1 MDRRT
6 ILAIVL
12 ALGTFFAWD
21 AYMKARYPDR
31 YADVATTEEV
41 PAESPEVSPEP
52 AVGPEPAA
60 AVPASQEPPAAEQ
73 PRAPERRIP
82 FEACGVDAEWTTAGG
97 FLRSVI
103 LTDEQA
109 HYQVQPL
116 YTYLWERI
124 RHGKEGPWKPYG
136 DPPGPE
142 KLLTDDARVLGMGS
156 GALRSPSPDV
166 ELVDEE
172 GQTIALRGVTADGIE
187 VTRYLRAEDGDPC
200 TFSVT
205 TTWRNVG
212 AQPYSGDLWLQL
224 HDVVPEKASRYSN
237 VVQPYAMTDSRY
249 KRLNLRKLEGDK
261 LLEGPVDWMA
271 LADRYFTLVLIPEG
285 EERSGQLYVSKLD
298 GKPEHVA
305 YGLHYVVDATLAP
318 GEAHTERFRM
328 YIGSKE
334 MKVLKAL
341 HPRLPKLVNLGM
353 FAFFG
358 KILLA
363 LLRFFHFF
371 VGQWGVAII
380 LLTVFVKLL
389 FFPLTQTS
397 FKSSQAMSALQPE
410 LKEIRE
416 QYKDSPEELNR
427 RTMELF
433 RERGVN
439 PLGGCLPMLIQFPVW
454 IALYQVL
461 LNSVEL
467 YHTKFLYLRD
477 LSSVDPYGAL
487 PLVVVILMVVQQ
499 QFMPTGNMDPTQA
512 RMMKL
517 MPLMFGF
524 FFFAFPAGLVV
535 YIFVNMVLTILQQWV
550 IRRTYKPPEVA
561 AATT

>member
-6 ILAIVL
+6 IFAVIL
-12 ALGTFFAWD
+12 ALATFFAWD
-21 AYMKARYPDR
+21 AYMKSRYPDR
-31 YADVATTEEV
+31 YADLATPEE
-41 PAESPEVSPEP
+41 PAESPEVTPSPLVTPEAPPPGVPAVAPEP
-52 AVGPEPAA
+52 ER
-60 AVPASQEPPAAEQ
+60 
-73 PRAPERRIP
+73 PRAPERKIP
-82 FEACGVDAEWTTAGG
+82 YLECGTDASWTTSGG
-97 FLRSVI
+97 FLRSAI
-103 LTDEQA
+103 LVGEEASYD
-109 HYQVQPL
+109 VQPV
-116 YTYLWERI
+116 YKWIWNRVRGE
-124 RHGKEGPWKPYG
+124 KAKWKPYG
-136 DPPGPE
+136 DPPGVE
-142 KLLTDDARVLGMGS
+142 RLLTDDARVFGMGS
-156 GALRSPSPDV
+156 GAMQSASPDV
-166 ELVDEE
+166 EVAEE
-172 GQTIALRGVTADGIE
+172 GDAITLRGVTDDGIE
-187 VTRYLRAEDGDPC
+187 VTRFLRTEEGDPC
-200 TFSVT
+200 TMSVT
-205 TTWRNVG
+205 TTWRNIG
-212 AQPYSGDLWLQL
+212 AQPYTGDVWLQL

-237 VVQPYAMTDSRY
+237 VVQPFAMVAGKY
-249 KRLNLRKLEGDK
+249 KRLNLKKIEDVK
-261 LLEGPVDWMA
+261 LLEGEVDWMS
-271 LADRYFTLVLIPEG
+271 LSDRYFTLVLIPEG
-285 EERSGQLYVSKLD
+285 EGGEGRLYVSRLD
-298 GKPEHVA
+298 VVGGQVA
-305 YGLHYVVDATLAP
+305 YGLHYVVTADLAP
-318 GEAHTERFRM
+318 GAAHTEHYRM
-328 YIGSKE
+328 YVGPKD
-334 MKVLKAL
+334 MTVLKSL

-358 KILLA
+358 KILLV
-363 LLRFFHFF
+363 LLQFFHTF
-371 VGQWGVAII
+371 VGQWGLAII
-380 LLTVFVKLL
+380 VLTVFVKLL

-416 QYKDSPEELNR
+416 KFKDKPEELNK

-467 YHTKFLYLRD
+467 YHTEFLYLRD

-487 PLVVVILMVVQQ
+487 PLVVVVLMVVQQ

-550 IRRTYKPPEVA
+550 IRRTYKTPEVA